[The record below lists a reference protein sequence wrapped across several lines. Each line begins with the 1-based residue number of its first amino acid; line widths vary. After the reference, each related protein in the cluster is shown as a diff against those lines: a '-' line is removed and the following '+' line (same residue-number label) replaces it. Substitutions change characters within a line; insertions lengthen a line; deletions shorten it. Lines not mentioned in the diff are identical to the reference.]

1 MAIRH
6 QLQMERASV
15 AAPALH
21 ASTVRRAGLWPRL
34 LLVVAALLLGL
45 ATLLPFWTL
54 TLHAPQYP
62 KGLSITLY
70 TQKLTGD
77 VGEIDGL
84 NHYIGMM
91 KLGDAAILERRVAR
105 VAIVAIVVLGVLAAL
120 LRPRLAALLALPI
133 VAFPLAFVGDL
144 FFWLYRAGHNLDA
157 SAALSTSI
165 KPFTPHLIGLGRVG
179 QFSTTARFE
188 PGFYLALA
196 AAVFAL
202 VGIAFRFRRPAR

>member
-1 MAIRH
+1 
-6 QLQMERASV
+6 
-15 AAPALH
+15 
-21 ASTVRRAGLWPRL
+21 
-34 LLVVAALLLGL
+34 
-45 ATLLPFWTL
+45 
-54 TLHAPQYP
+54 
-62 KGLSITLY
+62 
-70 TQKLTGD
+70 
-77 VGEIDGL
+77 
-84 NHYIGMM
+84 M